1 MNKNVSI
8 NNVKLVTDAEK
19 KTKKK
24 KRFNMCLRSIWVT
37 SGRSVLT

>member
-24 KRFNMCLRSIWVT
+24 KDSICA
-37 SGRSVLT
+37 